1 MARIGIVGYGS
12 GGQAAAL
19 AFARDGHD
27 VTVLERSPEPAPVGA
42 GFLLQPTGLW
52 ALRAL
57 GLDRE
62 ALEYGARV
70 DRLFG
75 CNERGRAVMD
85 MRYADLD
92 PALHGLGLQR
102 GALFLLLHRAL
113 AGRIALVADCE
124 AAALDAEA
132 GTLRDATGRAHG
144 PFDLVVVADGA
155 RSQLRR
161 SVDPD
166 AHESPYPWGA
176 RWCLLPDPRGE
187 WTRELRQRY
196 GLARRMIGMLP
207 VGRLPNGDAPKVCF
221 YWSVPPELRA
231 QPATNEAV
239 AEEASRLWPEAGALL
254 RTHANDIVLS
264 DAAYRDVSLR
274 RCFRGRAVV
283 IGDAAHAM
291 SPQLGQG
298 VNLALLDAV
307 ALAAMWRRHGD
318 AARAL
323 PAFAAERAA
332 HWRVYRLISKALT
345 PLFQSNFDL
354 LARVRDVFMLPVG
367 RLPFLRGE
375 MLRVLAGTKR
385 GLFGRLALDDGE
397 AGAGASINR
406 RA

>member
-1 MARIGIVGYGS
+1 M
-12 GGQAAAL
+12 
-19 AFARDGHD
+19 
-27 VTVLERSPEPAPVGA
+27 
-42 GFLLQPTGLW
+42 W

-57 GLDRE
+57 GLDRD
-62 ALEYGARV
+62 ALECGARV

-113 AGRIALVADCE
+113 AGRIALVTDSE
-124 AAALDAEA
+124 VNALDADA
-132 GTLRDATGRAHG
+132 GIVRDARGRSHG

-161 SVDPD
+161 AVDPD

-207 VGRLPNGDAPKVCF
+207 VGRLPGDDATKVCF
-221 YWSVPPELRA
+221 YWSVPPEIRA

-254 RTHANDIVLS
+254 RAHAADIVLS

-307 ALAAMWRRHGD
+307 ALAAAWRKHGS
-318 AARAL
+318 ATRAL
-323 PAFAAERAA
+323 PVFAAERAA
-332 HWRVYRLISKALT
+332 HWRIYRLISKALT
-345 PLFQSNFDL
+345 PLFQSNLDL
-354 LARVRDVFMLPVG
+354 LARLRDALMLPVG
-367 RLPFLRGE
+367 RLPLLRGE
-375 MLRVLAGTKR
+375 MLHVLCGTKR
-385 GLFGRLALDDGE
+385 GLFGRLRLDRD
-397 AGAGASINR
+397 ASPL
-406 RA
+406 